1 MRVLKLFICFLFI
14 SLLVGCKDEVD
25 VNNNEDV
32 VKTQLLEELEYG
44 ILEFATNLRS
54 TNFLTIRTQSLV
66 DGMQNA
72 QIIKLASDNLYIEAK
87 NSNDAY
93 PTIIKEENKKVFEY
107 TFTDINSIKRNYIG
121 NIDEFQYDLIIEDT
135 TNEYFEYDFNS
146 QNIAIE
152 KQDNTYLMK
161 IKYGDFIDDSMK
173 DLIEELYDD
182 LDLDVDIL
190 FDLEILFKYT
200 VDATTMLLEIS
211 TNLNSTNKYKD
222 YDSPVEFSVGL
233 SLNRFEIIDFTNGR
247 YNLSKAT
254 SFDEVFMETKITDN
268 IDQYKTT
275 YLYMYLE
282 AGQYKVNG
290 KDESP
295 NIEITLYDLEKKE
308 IVPQFRQRALSAREF
323 SSVFVVT
330 KSDYYYV
337 SIRST
342 SDAREEMTFK
352 KLDYETIV
360 DEKNPIIVEDNNVY
374 NGFIEGRYDLDYY
387 NYVSDETK
395 LVTIQN
401 NGDETIYIIGS
412 ENGYSLNLHY
422 IYAGEYFTTKVEAG
436 DNFFYFTNHPYN
448 QNESVRYSIT
458 IRDINENNGLET
470 DYDDMDEITD
480 TFSRKLYTVSY
491 NHPPKHLKINIK
503 STGTYKFEYECIE
516 KDMMFRFDLFKKDG
530 TSVEYDNE
538 NGSVLDPG
546 EYIVRVSNYY
556 YVVSTGRIKY
566 TFL

>member
-173 DLIEELYDD
+173 DLIEELYED

-233 SLNRFEIIDFTNGR
+233 SLNRFEIIDFT
-247 YNLSKAT
+247 
-254 SFDEVFMETKITDN
+254 
-268 IDQYKTT
+268 
-275 YLYMYLE
+275 
-282 AGQYKVNG
+282 
-290 KDESP
+290 
-295 NIEITLYDLEKKE
+295 
-308 IVPQFRQRALSAREF
+308 
-323 SSVFVVT
+323 
-330 KSDYYYV
+330 
-337 SIRST
+337 
-342 SDAREEMTFK
+342 
-352 KLDYETIV
+352 
-360 DEKNPIIVEDNNVY
+360 
-374 NGFIEGRYDLDYY
+374 
-387 NYVSDETK
+387 
-395 LVTIQN
+395 
-401 NGDETIYIIGS
+401 
-412 ENGYSLNLHY
+412 
-422 IYAGEYFTTKVEAG
+422 
-436 DNFFYFTNHPYN
+436 
-448 QNESVRYSIT
+448 
-458 IRDINENNGLET
+458 
-470 DYDDMDEITD
+470 
-480 TFSRKLYTVSY
+480 
-491 NHPPKHLKINIK
+491 
-503 STGTYKFEYECIE
+503 
-516 KDMMFRFDLFKKDG
+516 
-530 TSVEYDNE
+530 
-538 NGSVLDPG
+538 
-546 EYIVRVSNYY
+546 
-556 YVVSTGRIKY
+556 
-566 TFL
+566 